1 MKSLMRILLSALAY
15 LVLVA
20 GAVAPAHAAP
30 VSFDVTKLTAK
41 DIVVKS
47 WNCYNTTVT
56 MSHKKS
62 GVGRW
67 NVWTD
72 ITKSGALEG
81 SASFSSSGNKKT
93 AKSLICPTDNS
104 DYGTYRIGPSSIWAN
119 ASSGYNYVNRDDFT
133 KGSFNVRA
141 HVKSGLTAKRSG
153 SKVTLTATAKRYS
166 IDKWGYATYSP
177 KKAKFQVK
185 SGSSWK
191 TLKTVTLKK
200 GKATYTTK
208 TSKKKS
214 YRFVTVKTSTS
225 AASTSKTVKK

>member
-1 MKSLMRILLSALAY
+1 MKSLMRILLSALASV
-15 LVLVA
+15 VLVA
-20 GAVAPAHAAP
+20 GAIIPAHAAST
-30 VSFDVTKLTAK
+30 SFDVTKLTAK

-47 WNCYNTTVT
+47 WECYNTTVT

-62 GVGRW
+62 GVDW
-67 NVWTD
+67 WDVSTD
-72 ITKSGALEG
+72 ITKSGAVVDYV
-81 SASFSSSGNKKT
+81 FYSSYGNTKT
-93 AKSLICPTDNS
+93 AKSTICPWSNS
-104 DYGTYRIGPSSIWAN
+104 DYGTYRIGPSSIFA
-119 ASSGYNYVNRDDFT
+119 APSRGYTYVNRDDFT

-166 IDKWGYATYSP
+166 LDKWGYATYSP

>member
-1 MKSLMRILLSALAY
+1 MRILMSALASI
-15 LVLVA
+15 VLVA
-20 GAVAPAHAAP
+20 GAVVPAHAASI
-30 VSFDVTKLTAK
+30 SFDVTKLTAK
-41 DIVVKS
+41 DIIVKS
-47 WNCYNTTVT
+47 SNCYNTTVT

-62 GVGRW
+62 GVGSW
-67 NVWTD
+67 DVFTD
-72 ITKSGALEG
+72 ITKSGAVVDYVDY
-81 SASFSSSGNKKT
+81 SSSGNTKT
-93 AKSLICPTDNS
+93 AKSTICPWSNS
-104 DYGTYRIGPSSIWAN
+104 DYGTYRIGPSSIWAD
-119 ASSGYNYVNRDDFT
+119 ASRGYDYVNRDDFT

-153 SKVTLTATAKRYS
+153 SKVTLTAKRYS
-166 IDKWGYATYSP
+166 LDKWGYATYSP